1 MSKYGGDTDYI
12 YIDRNRIPLLPGQ
25 RVRLLSDKYFSASG
39 GTRDTRMTK
48 VVRKLDNLSI
58 ATIECTDQVGKGW
71 KSRVDSS
78 LTDLKYILDKQREQ
92 LSLDILKS
100 WDGRPATDYTV
111 MSALRVLKEIAQK
124 L

>member
-1 MSKYGGDTDYI
+1 
-12 YIDRNRIPLLPGQ
+12 
-25 RVRLLSDKYFSASG
+25 
-39 GTRDTRMTK
+39 MTK

-92 LSLDILKS
+92 LSLDILKAGTGGLLPTIRS
-100 WDGRPATDYTV
+100 CP
-111 MSALRVLKEIAQK
+111 L
-124 L
+124 